1 MLAIIGGSGLYRID
15 DLAIIE
21 KHEITTPFG
30 PPSASIVRGEYQG
43 VQCLFLPRHGEQH
56 QYLPSEI
63 NYRANIW
70 ALKSL
75 GARRLLGV
83 SAVGSLRESIQPGDL
98 SVPNQYFDHTK
109 GVRERTF
116 FGKGLVA
123 HVSMAQP
130 TCTALAS
137 DVLRAAQALSLPI
150 HTETTYACIEGP
162 RFGTRAESLFLQNAG
177 CDLVGMS
184 NVPEV
189 FLAREAQL
197 SYCTIAITTDYD
209 GWQDDPAQHV
219 NVSQAMQ
226 MYRDNMMKVT
236 LLLAQL
242 LSQPL
247 SESPD
252 YCRHSLK
259 NAVLTPESTLNQA
272 QRALLALL
280 KQ

>member
-15 DLAIIE
+15 GLVRIE

-30 PPSASIVRGEYQG
+30 PPSAGTVRGEYHG
-43 VQCLFLPRHGEQH
+43 VECLFLPRHGEQH

-75 GARRLLGV
+75 GARRILSV

-98 SVPNQYFDHTK
+98 SLPHQYFDFTR
-109 GVRERTF
+109 GLRERTF
-116 FGKGLVA
+116 FGKGMVA
-123 HVSMAQP
+123 HVAMAQP

-137 DVLRAAQALSLPI
+137 DVLRAAEILSLPL
-150 HTETTYACIEGP
+150 HTKITYACIEGP
-162 RFGTRAESLFLQNAG
+162 RFGTRAESLFLRNAN

-219 NVSQAMQ
+219 NMSQAMQ
-226 MYRDNMMKVT
+226 MYRENIAKVT
-236 LLLAQL
+236 LLLSQL

-247 SESPD
+247 SEPPD

-259 NAVLTPESTLNQA
+259 NAVLTPESTLNPA
-272 QRALLALL
+272 QRALLTLL